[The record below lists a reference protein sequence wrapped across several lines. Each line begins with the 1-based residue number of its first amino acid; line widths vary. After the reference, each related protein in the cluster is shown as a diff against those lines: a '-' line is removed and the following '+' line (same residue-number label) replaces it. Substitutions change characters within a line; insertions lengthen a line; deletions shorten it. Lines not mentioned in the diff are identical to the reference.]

1 MSNAV
6 LDYFSGSKS
15 GTLTEASLD
24 AFQDL
29 LNKTRNLPEPNYKD
43 VIQGA
48 FAGFTGG
55 NISPDQMEGYKRFFE
70 STGIKSPGEISSYV
84 TQDLA
89 MRPGNYGYLPLNES
103 AEKMAAYYGTP
114 NVKEGKFTGTFGRGV
129 GNIQGRPNYT

>member
-1 MSNAV
+1 MSSA
-6 LDYFSGSKS
+6 LDYFAGSKS
-15 GTLTEASLD
+15 RTLTKTSLD

-29 LNKTRNLPEPNYKD
+29 LNKTRNLPEPNYED

-70 STGIKSPGEISSYV
+70 SAGIKSPGEISSYV

-89 MRPGNYGYLPLNES
+89 MRPENYGYLPLNES

-114 NVKEGKFTGTFGRGV
+114 NVEEGKFTGTYGRGL
-129 GNIQGRPNYT
+129 GSIQGRPNYA